1 VRLANTI
8 SIAPWQYDHR
18 MASIMRRVAAEFR
31 EMPGMR
37 LTEPQMT
44 RLFDLSP
51 GDCSAVLERLVES
64 RLLKRDDAGR
74 YSLAIA

>member
-1 VRLANTI
+1 MRLANII
-8 SIAPWQYDHR
+8 SIAPWQSDPR

-37 LTEPQMT
+37 LTESQVT

>member
-1 VRLANTI
+1 MAGTKGDV
-8 SIAPWQYDHR
+8 R

-37 LTEPQMT
+37 LTESQVT

-51 GDCSAVLERLVES
+51 VDCCAVLERLVES